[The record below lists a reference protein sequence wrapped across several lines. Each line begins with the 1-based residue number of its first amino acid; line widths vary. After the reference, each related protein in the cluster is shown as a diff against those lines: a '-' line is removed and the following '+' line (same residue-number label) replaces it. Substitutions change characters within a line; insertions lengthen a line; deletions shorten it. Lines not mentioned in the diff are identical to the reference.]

1 MSLCRGQN
9 NAVRVKIQQT
19 QSS

>member
-1 MSLCRGQN
+1 
-9 NAVRVKIQQT
+9 VRVKIQQT